1 MIMFQVVQVVL
12 SVVAFSKTA
21 LIFWKNIV
29 KYREFLP
36 ISGKLNASTLG
47 SFSLV
52 VSPYKS
58 KGKKINPCGKGG
70 KIEQNACFQRQLY
83 ICSTCLN
90 FEYSI

>member
-1 MIMFQVVQVVL
+1 MQVVL

-21 LIFWKNIV
+21 FIFWKNIA
-29 KYREFLP
+29 K
-36 ISGKLNASTLG
+36 ISWVFARRLNATTLG

-58 KGKKINPCGKGG
+58 NEKNLTLAARGEKT
-70 KIEQNACFQRQLY
+70 EQNACIQRQLY